1 MSESEKI
8 KQLLDEQVKHLKQ
21 KRDEVLSRVQS
32 ELDDIDRALRQ
43 LGHIAQPSSG
53 LTGGKRKRRDKVE
66 DAQIMGALRSFMK
79 PGESYTAA
87 EILQKAD
94 LKAPRFAN
102 FKAKH
107 KEFLKT
113 HGAKRSMKYSL
124 NA

>member
-8 KQLLDEQVKHLKQ
+8 KQLLDEQVKHLKH
-21 KRDEVLSRVQS
+21 KRDEVLSRVQN

-43 LGHIAQPSSG
+43 LGQVAQPSHG
-53 LTGGKRKRRDKVE
+53 LATGKRKRRDKVE
-66 DAQIMGALRSFMK
+66 DGQIIETLRSFMK

-87 EILQKAD
+87 EILKQAD
-94 LKAPRFAN
+94 LKGPRFAN
-102 FKAKH
+102 FKAKQRD
-107 KEFLKT
+107 FLKT